1 MKMHSVF
8 GSTYWCETTF
18 STIKQV
24 KSNDWN
30 RMDQTQG
37 NSLRLASTATGINK
51 GTIVSVKPRPQAS
64 HWQRFVMN
72 CFLLSSVA

>member
-1 MKMHSVF
+1 
-8 GSTYWCETTF
+8 
-18 STIKQV
+18 
-24 KSNDWN
+24 
-30 RMDQTQG
+30 MDQTQG